1 MSTLK
6 VNTIQEADG
15 TTFPF
20 PQGVTE
26 TDLWR
31 VTSNFDSSNT
41 NPISSNWERHDT
53 HGPGLIGS
61 GMSESSGTFTFPS
74 TGVYRID
81 FYTTSY
87 RISATNVR
95 FINQYIKIT
104 TDNSSY
110 GEAAYGTGSISNDT
124 EAFHTGFCS
133 VIFDVTNV
141 STHKVKFFVQ
151 AEHELRWYANSN
163 SNFIYAIFTKLG
175 ET

>member
-6 VNTIQEADG
+6 VNTIQDTSGNTRPAG
-15 TTFPF
+15 I
-20 PQGVTE
+20 GE

-41 NPISSNWERHDT
+41 DPITSNWERHDT

-61 GMSESSGTFTFPS
+61 GMSESNGIFTFPS
-74 TGVYRID
+74 TGVWRID
-81 FYTTSY
+81 FYTTAY

-133 VIFDVTNV
+133 VIFDVTNT
-141 STHKVKFFVQ
+141 STHKIKFQHNISDTVLMIGNASQ
-151 AEHELRWYANSN
+151 KHTGVT
-163 SNFIYAIFTKLG
+163 FTKLG

>member
-6 VNTIQEADG
+6 VNTIQDTSGNTRPAG
-15 TTFPF
+15 I
-20 PQGVTE
+20 GE

-41 NPISSNWERHDT
+41 DPITSNWERHDT

-61 GMSESSGTFTFPS
+61 GMSESNGNFNFPS
-74 TGVYRID
+74 TGVWRID
-81 FYTTSY
+81 FYTTAY

-95 FINQYIKIT
+95 FINKYIKIT

-110 GEAAYGTGSISNDT
+110 GEAAYGTGSLSSDA